1 LRPEEL
7 NQQNIEALVAESN
20 LKMEILP
27 VTDLGMA
34 LHDFVNKDDKQAFYA
49 CVHQNLDVTQN
60 KLTEEADLRQIQ
72 EESDVVV
79 KVGEHM
85 QVSFS
90 FLLLTSAVVISIT
103 ALRHGD

>member
-1 LRPEEL
+1 V
-7 NQQNIEALVAESN
+7 LV
-20 LKMEILP
+20 
-27 VTDLGMA
+27 
-34 LHDFVNKDDKQAFYA
+34 
-49 CVHQNLDVTQN
+49 QN

-90 FLLLTSAVVISIT
+90 SLLLTSAVVISIIT
-103 ALRHGD
+103 LRHGD